1 MVLAPPVL
9 IKRPA
14 AVSKLAVAA
23 VAAAVCSLLLL
34 ALAGAAAAEE
44 LGRTI
49 ALKSGE
55 EATFD
60 AAVANG
66 LVVLGPR
73 LSRPSAEQPKEGQIA
88 VSFVKRGLAP
98 YGDLTA
104 VEKTSAPVD
113 FVATGLIGN
122 IKIDEVVIC
131 GRLDGPVAIRIAAGS
146 WRVSLNRFF
155 VHRNDQATTGEGD
168 LGCPK

>member
-9 IKRPA
+9 IERSA
-14 AVSKLAVAA
+14 AASKLADAA
-23 VAAAVCSLLLL
+23 IAVAVCSLFLL
-34 ALAGAAAAEE
+34 APAGAAAAAD

-49 ALKSGE
+49 ALKPGE

-60 AAVANG
+60 AKIANG
-66 LVVLGPR
+66 SVTLGPPH
-73 LSRPSAEQPKEGQIA
+73 LSKPSTEQPKEGQIS
-88 VSFVKRGLAP
+88 VSFVRRGLAP

-104 VEKTSAPVD
+104 VERTFVPVD

-131 GRLDGPVAIRIAAGS
+131 GRLDAPVLSRIAAGS

-155 VHRNDQATTGEGD
+155 VHQNDQATAEGD